1 MSATRP
7 HMCVGPSC
15 WECGEPTELR
25 EIRQQQILPALY
37 EELRKPLPGADHH
50 RLARAAAQAIRP
62 DILRAITDRAMLV
75 EALRSMTVTH
85 KTLNGAHDNNL
96 RDGAC
101 QGCALIAE
109 IRDHLTTPS

>member
-1 MSATRP
+1 MTAVRQ

-37 EELRKPLPGADHH
+37 EAQQEHPGADHH
-50 RLARAAAQAIRP
+50 RLAKAAAEAIRP
-62 DILRAITDRAMLV
+62 DILRAITDRSMLV
-75 EALRSMTVTH
+75 EALRSLTVTH

-96 RDGAC
+96 RDGGC
-101 QGCALIAE
+101 QGCVLIAE
-109 IRDHLTTPS
+109 IRDHLTRPA

>member
-1 MSATRP
+1 MTAVRP
-7 HMCVGPSC
+7 HMCVGLSC

-25 EIRQQQILPALY
+25 EIRQRQIVPALY
-37 EELRKPLPGADHH
+37 EVQQEMPGADHH

-62 DILRAITDRAMLV
+62 GILRAITDRAMLV

-96 RDGAC
+96 RDGGC

-109 IRDHLTTPS
+109 IRDHLTRPA